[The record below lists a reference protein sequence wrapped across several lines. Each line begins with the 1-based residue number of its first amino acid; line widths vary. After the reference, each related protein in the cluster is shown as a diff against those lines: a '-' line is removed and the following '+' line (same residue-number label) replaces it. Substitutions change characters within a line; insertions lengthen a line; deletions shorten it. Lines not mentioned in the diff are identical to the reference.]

1 MWFYLWT
8 ILANDL
14 DVYIFIILEFYV
26 FSARNKHLKMDSD
39 VSETRRVETLSLGEL
54 LYSVEFRIKILMR

>member
-1 MWFYLWT
+1 M
-8 ILANDL
+8 
-14 DVYIFIILEFYV
+14 YIFIILEFYV